1 MGESSRWVVRAS
13 ELGQFAYCPHAWYL
27 ESVLRLPSANVAYL
41 EEGAEVHRRHGRK
54 VYLALMLQ
62 RLGIALAVLGVLA
75 LAVWAIVRVW
85 GG

>member
-1 MGESSRWVVRAS
+1 MHKSSQHVVRAS
-13 ELGQFAYCPHAWYL
+13 ELSQFAYCPHAWYL

-54 VYLALMLQ
+54 VYLALRLQ
-62 RLGIALAVLGVLA
+62 RLGAALVTLGVLA
-75 LAVWAIVRVW
+75 LAVWAIARVW